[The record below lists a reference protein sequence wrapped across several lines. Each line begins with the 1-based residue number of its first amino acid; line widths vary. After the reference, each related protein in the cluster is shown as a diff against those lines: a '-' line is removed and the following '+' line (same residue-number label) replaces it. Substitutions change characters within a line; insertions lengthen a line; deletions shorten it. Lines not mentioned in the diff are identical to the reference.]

1 MEGKLKYQVLEGE
14 LALINDPDIQDW
26 TLRTLQKV
34 PEYFWYAPTS
44 MTGKYHPACSNGRAG
59 LIIHVKR
66 VVYLANKI
74 CHAWG
79 IFAQERDIVL
89 ASCILHDIAK
99 CPPGTPYLE
108 HENHPINAAGYFAK
122 GGTPG
127 VVNMIDSCVR
137 FHMGRWTP
145 KAIAKDIRDY
155 ELLELAVYTADY
167 LSSLKD
173 LETPRDKD
181 VREIKEGKI

>member
-14 LALINDPDIQDW
+14 IGLINDPDIQDW

-44 MTGKYHPACSNGRAG
+44 MTGKYHPVCSNGRAG

-89 ASCILHDIAK
+89 ASCILHDIMK
-99 CPPGTPYLE
+99 SPPGSSYAE
-108 HENHPINAAGYFAK
+108 HENHPINAKNCFAESK
-122 GGTPG
+122 SSFVEDINTCIE
-127 VVNMIDSCVR
+127 V
-137 FHMGRWTP
+137 HMGRWSV
-145 KAIAKDIRDY
+145 KQVAKPIEEY
-155 ELLELAVYTADY
+155 TLLELAVYTADY

-173 LETPRDKD
+173 LDTPRDKD